1 MSEYGDIGYLP
12 ATSAEESCYVS
23 VKNCQLAVVFI
34 GKRYGS
40 VSDNALS
47 ITHNEFW
54 AARRNKIPTICLVD
68 HEVLSFK
75 KVFDCR
81 NPKQPTPNFPS
92 MDSPENTFQFIQN
105 VIDGSENNAILPYKT
120 VTEARA
126 LLKKQLALIFGDLL
140 SSRFDPLKA
149 EIKDVLSEV
158 MTLRHDL
165 NDRRATL
172 DQRFLTAFRF
182 LVDDDNKEYRQLIVR
197 TVGPIDTALPL
208 VLQSTTFDE
217 FVHNAGITLKVFE
230 EHLDLKSEMTKGC
243 NFASERVWGR
253 QESGE
258 DKPPTAFYTCWNG
271 KKVLM
276 NARAK
281 QMFDWKHEQFRLAVG
296 PQNEGA
302 EQPAAQLQSEGAP
315 SDRV

>member
-1 MSEYGDIGYLP
+1 
-12 ATSAEESCYVS
+12 
-23 VKNCQLAVVFI
+23 VKNCQLAIVFI

-40 VSDNALS
+40 VSDNNLS
-47 ITHNEFW
+47 VTHNEFG

-81 NPKQPTPNFPS
+81 NPEQPTPNFPS
-92 MDSPENTFQFIQN
+92 MDSPEKTFQFIQD

-158 MTLRHDL
+158 MTLRHEL
-165 NDRRATL
+165 GDRRASL

-182 LVDDDNKEYRQLIVR
+182 LVDDENKEYRQLIER
-197 TVGPIDTALPL
+197 TVGPIDTALSL
-208 VLQSTTFDE
+208 VLGSVTFDE
-217 FVHNAGITLKVFE
+217 FVQNAGITLE
-230 EHLDLKSEMTKGC
+230 ISDEPMNLKSEMTNGC

-258 DKPPTAFYTCWNG
+258 DRPPTACYACWHG
-271 KKVLM
+271 KRVLM
-276 NARAK
+276 NERAK
-281 QMFDWKHEQFRLAVG
+281 QMFDWKHEKFRLAVG
-296 PQNEGA
+296 PQTEGA
-302 EQPAAQLQSEGAP
+302 EQPAAQLPSEGAP
-315 SDRV
+315 SE